1 LKPRVIGSA
10 AVLAAIATFAA
21 PSLPAG
27 ALTTQTAGDTTSTGV
42 SGGALFGG
50 TLPLVAEQ
58 PTLGRK
64 LAIVRMYYFIGQ
76 DFTNKRSEQVMKD
89 GATVLASLDVPS
101 HESYASVAAG
111 KQDKPILTWLTQ
123 VNQDAAASKLPA
135 AYVAFEHEANDPAKK
150 NLGSPAQF
158 IAAWKHIHA
167 LAAAHHLN
175 WNDGGRL
182 RWALILEHL
191 AYFAK
196 NQRPGWSMRL
206 GLAQNYWAGAG
217 QVDVVAADGY
227 DRGGCRTHDG
237 HSQPTQPSVSP
248 GSIFNPVLTWAKSHG
263 NLPVFLAE
271 WASAS
276 YTSVPAWQSQFIVQM
291 QAYVLGNK
299 QIAAAM
305 YWDQRGNFACRFSVT
320 GNKASL
326 TALAA
331 MGKALAGHVAGQA
344 PHATT
349 GVNKPA
355 KARHPAEV
363 GEGVLPW

>member
-10 AVLAAIATFAA
+10 AILATIATFAA

-27 ALTTQTAGDTTSTGV
+27 ALPAQASGDTTSTGV

-58 PTLGRK
+58 GTLGRK

-76 DFTNKRSEQVMKD
+76 NFTTKRSQQVMKA
-89 GATVLASLDVPS
+89 GTTVLASLDVPS

-111 KQDKPILTWLTQ
+111 KQDKAVLNWLSQ
-123 VNQDAAASKLPA
+123 VNHDAVADHLPA
-135 AYVAFEHEANDPAKK
+135 AYVAFEHEANDPAKR
-150 NLGSPAQF
+150 NLGTPAQF
-158 IAAWKHIHA
+158 VAAWKHIHA
-167 LAAAHHLN
+167 LAASHHLN
-175 WNDGGRL
+175 WNNGGHL

-196 NQRPGWSMRL
+196 NQRPSWSLRL
-206 GLAQNYWAGAG
+206 GMAQDYWAGNG

-227 DRGGCRTHDG
+227 DRGGCRTHNG
-237 HSQPTQPSVSP
+237 HSHPTMPSVSP
-248 GSIFNPVLTWAKSHG
+248 GSIFDPVLTWAKAHN

-276 YTSVPAWQSQFIVQM
+276 YTSVPAWQSKFIVKM
-291 QAYVLGNK
+291 QAYVLANK

-320 GNKASL
+320 GHAASL
-326 TALAA
+326 AALAA
-331 MGKALAGHVAGQA
+331 MGKALGGHVAGLA
-344 PHATT
+344 RHVTT
-349 GVNKPA
+349 GANKPA
-355 KARHPAEV
+355 KSKPAEV